1 MELTYK
7 IEKLAAAVI
16 GHKNSVVG
24 HFMNGKCGRFAKT
37 IFYVLQ
43 ASKYHWCRVR
53 ITDKA
58 VNQGD
63 GIAMKI
69 ACILI
74 FIGRSEVLDVLSQEL
89 KKHL

>member
-7 IEKLAAAVI
+7 IEKLAVAVI

-24 HFMNGKCGRFAKT
+24 HFMKGKCGRFAKT

-53 ITDKA
+53 ITGKA

-69 ACILI
+69 TCFFDIYRKVRS
-74 FIGRSEVLDVLSQEL
+74 FICL
-89 KKHL
+89 KSRT